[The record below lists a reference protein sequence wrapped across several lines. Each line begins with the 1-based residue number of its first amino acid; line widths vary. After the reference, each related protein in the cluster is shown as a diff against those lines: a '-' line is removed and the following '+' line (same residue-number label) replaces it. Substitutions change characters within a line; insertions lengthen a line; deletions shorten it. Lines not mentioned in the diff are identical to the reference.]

1 MATIRSRSDRTPTSL
16 PSVVGD
22 VHVVDRLGVGLEL
35 AQAVDRLG
43 RGQAG
48 RHGHELGRHDAA
60 GRVLV
65 VGHELLDFLRLVLLH
80 QAEDLLAALVRE
92 VRHQVRRLVRIH
104 LLEDVGRAG
113 GLQVFEDVDLGLGF
127 HLADGVGR
135 GLVVEGGDHAD
146 PVVAAELV
154 DDRRQ
159 VCRVELGQALVGD
172 AQLHAGD
179 RSLDRIDVLPVD
191 VPLRNLAVE
200 TAGDGPPRPL
210 DAEPAQQAGGSDVHG
225 DQMQRAFDLVEPEVV
240 DADHLAAVDVDDLA
254 VHQVPLEA
262 DLVGPLMELADVD
275 GGRPQRGAAGV
286 QGSHRLPLQE
296 YLPAVGPHDDA
307 GHGRIPIADG
317 DDQVGN
323 GSDRLALLVAHG
335 PADRLAQIEHVPPRR
350 RVRPACGWRAPRWRE
365 PLRGQADQ
373 RADVGAPGAAGTGS
387 GLH

>member
-1 MATIRSRSDRTPTSL
+1 MPPAVSSSYVMSSWTSSRL
-16 PSVVGD
+16 
-22 VHVVDRLGVGLEL
+22 
-35 AQAVDRLG
+35 
-43 RGQAG
+43 
-48 RHGHELGRHDAA
+48 
-60 GRVLV
+60 
-65 VGHELLDFLRLVLLH
+65 FLLH

-92 VRHQVRRLVRIH
+92 VGHQVRGLVRIH
-104 LLEDVGRAG
+104 LLEDVGRARR
-113 GLQVFEDVDLGLGF
+113 LQVFEDVDLCLGF

-135 GLVVEGGDHAD
+135 RLVVEGCDHAD
-146 PVVAAELV
+146 SVVAAELV

-172 AQLHAGD
+172 SQLHAGD
-179 RSLDRIDVLPVD
+179 RPLDRIYVLPVD
-191 VPLRNLAVE
+191 VPLRDLAVE
-200 TAGDGPPRPL
+200 TACESPPRPL
-210 DAEPAQQAGGSDVHG
+210 DAEPAQQPGGADVHG
-225 DQMQRAFDLVEPEVV
+225 DQVQRAFDLVEPQVV

-254 VHQVPLEA
+254 VHQVLLEA
-262 DLVGPLMELADVD
+262 NLVGPLMELADVD

-296 YLPAVGPHDDA
+296 DLPAVGPDDDA

-365 PLRGQADQ
+365 PLRGRNGPESGCRRPGRRRYWVRSPLRERSSESVLGLAG
-373 RADVGAPGAAGTGS
+373 RRRYMPLRPPWEFSPGRGRGSTAPGPCAAPGWRT
-387 GLH
+387 